1 MSSNSSPDQPS
12 ALQILTDIGKILINS
27 HDANETLVQTATTIA
42 KRMQMDACSIYIF
55 DKQTEYLV
63 LRSTFGLNP
72 QVVGKVQMP
81 ISEGLTGLVFQR
93 RETVQAS
100 DMQFHPRFKHF
111 PETQE
116 EQYCSFLGVP
126 LIELNQAFGVLVVHT
141 IECRTFSQEEEHLLI
156 TISSQISG
164 FISKALF
171 IENLHQKTKVAETT
185 DVHLHNTQYRG
196 ITIAGGIAI
205 GNAVLM
211 ETDILEEPTRET
223 TLSISEEEQ
232 KFRQACDSAIKDI
245 LELANQVGEQLGEE
259 EANIFHAHLLFLEDR
274 SFLEKIIGLIHE
286 GNSAVWSIY
295 QSIQQYL
302 KVFANMN
309 DPYLKERGADVQN
322 VGSRLLFHL
331 GHGQYSPLQKEGI
344 LVVKRLLPSDV
355 ASMDTNKITGILTS
369 QGGIVSHAAILARSL
384 SIPSICL
391 SEEELEKIKEN
402 DLVAID
408 AQHGFIVI
416 NPTQQVLQ
424 EFQRLLVEQTQFLQY
439 LERFQELPCQTKNQV
454 RITTLANVG
463 LPNDLQTI
471 QQYHAE
477 GIGLYRTEMF
487 FLLRDQYPT
496 IEEQATA
503 YQIVVESVPPDHP
516 IYFRTLD
523 LGSDKLAPYMKGPK
537 EENPFLGLRAIRR
550 YQKHP
555 QHLKEQITA
564 ILLASVN
571 RKHLHLSFPMISH
584 LEELQ
589 FAKKIYFSCRE
600 QLEQQGYTLPQVYL
614 GMIVEIPAVITMCEQ
629 FVTEVDFFSIGSN
642 DLTQYLFAV
651 DRNNPAIAHLYN
663 PLHPAVLR
671 VIHQL
676 VSVAKE
682 ANIPVSICGEMAS
695 DPDGCVLLTGIGVHL
710 LSIQAPLIPTIKE
723 RLSHFTL
730 LETEKIAQAAMQ
742 MSSVQQVR
750 EAIASFLAER
760 KT

>member
-1 MSSNSSPDQPS
+1 MSSNSSPKPPS

-55 DKQTEYLV
+55 DKQTEHLV

-100 DMQFHPRFKHF
+100 DMQFHPRFKRF

-126 LIELNQAFGVLVVHT
+126 LIELNQPFGVLVVHT
-141 IECRTFSQEEEHLLI
+141 VECRTFSQEEEHLLI

-171 IENLHQKTKVAETT
+171 IENLHQKTKAEETS

-196 ITIAGGIAI
+196 KTIAGGVAI

-223 TLSISEEEQ
+223 TLSIPEEEQ
-232 KFRQACDSAIKDI
+232 KFRQACDAAIKDI

-274 SFLEKIIGLIHE
+274 SFLEKITVLIQE

-302 KVFANMN
+302 KVFANMD
-309 DPYLKERGADVQN
+309 DPYLKERGADIQN

-355 ASMDTNKITGILTS
+355 ALMDTKKITGILTS
-369 QGGIVSHAAILARSL
+369 QGGIVSHTAILARSL

-408 AQHGFIVI
+408 GQHASIVI

-424 EFQRLLVEQTQFLQY
+424 EFERLLVEQTQFLEY

-503 YQIVVESVPPDHP
+503 YQTVVESVPPDQP

-564 ILLASVN
+564 ILLASLN

-589 FAKKIYFSCRE
+589 FAKRLYFSCRE

-676 VSVAKE
+676 VSVAKT

-695 DPDGCVLLTGIGVHL
+695 DPDGCVLLTGIGIHL

-730 LETEKIAQAAMQ
+730 LETEKIAQAAMK

-750 EAIASFLAER
+750 EAISSFLAER